1 MGGAIALTLALRH
14 PAWLAGLVL
23 TGTGARLRVSPRLL
37 ELLRTDYPAA
47 VEMIVRES
55 LPPMSGPLT
64 YKQKIRLNGLR
75 RHILRTPQAVTLADY
90 EACDRFDVMPRVG
103 EIDVPT
109 LCIVG
114 TQDSM
119 TPPKYSHYL
128 HDHINGSRLEIIEG
142 AGHMLPLEKPEE
154 YNKRVLIFLGQIVNS
169 PKYG

>member
-1 MGGAIALTLALRH
+1 MGGSIALTLALRH
-14 PAWLAGLVL
+14 PSWLAGLVL

-47 VEMIVRES
+47 VDMIVRES
-55 LPPMSGPLT
+55 LPPMPEPLT

-75 RHILRTPQAVTLADY
+75 RHILRAPQAVTLADY
-90 EACDRFDVMPRVG
+90 EACDRFDLMSRVG

-114 TQDSM
+114 AQDSM
-119 TPPKYSHYL
+119 TPPRYSQYL
-128 HDHINGSRLEIIEG
+128 HDHINGSHLERVEG

-154 YNKRVLIFLGQIVNS
+154 YNERVLTFLGEIGNGS
-169 PKYG
+169 KYG